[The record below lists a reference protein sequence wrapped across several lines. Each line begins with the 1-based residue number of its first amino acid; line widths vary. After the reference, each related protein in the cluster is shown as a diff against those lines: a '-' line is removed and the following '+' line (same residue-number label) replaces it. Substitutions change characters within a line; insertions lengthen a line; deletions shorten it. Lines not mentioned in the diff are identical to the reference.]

1 MSLEIFPVLK
11 TAAYSFTYQEA
22 AGVGRHEAIHI
33 PSGTWCGLML
43 IAQAAWFGVD
53 SVTMES
59 RETVTGTHWD

>member
-11 TAAYSFTYQEA
+11 MATYSLTYQED

-33 PSGTWCGLML
+33 PSGTLCGLML
-43 IAQAAWFGVD
+43 IAQVASFGVD
-53 SVTMES
+53 SETMES